1 MDNLN
6 KNKEDFLKQSKR
18 FFDAGLMYVVYE
30 DDDICICNVAN
41 QCYAAFDYLAF
52 DGAQYGYLGGF
63 EMAQRVIKNPS
74 SLYDYIL
81 QIGEKDISNYLMGF
95 NDSAFQVIQKI
106 KLKNDV
112 SGPTKS
118 INYDFEKEAMEL
130 NNKKIKNKDE

>member
-1 MDNLN
+1 
-6 KNKEDFLKQSKR
+6 
-18 FFDAGLMYVVYE
+18 MYVVYE

-41 QCYAAFDYLAF
+41 QCYAAFDYLAV

-95 NDSAFQVIQKI
+95 NDNAFQVIQKF